1 MKTSTKLLAAAG
13 AVLAVVGI
21 GSAVYADSGW
31 RGHGFGPCRDGG
43 MRGMM
48 HGERGRM
55 GHGVG
60 GHFGGPMGGMMGPM
74 VAKRMFELADTD
86 KDGKLTQ
93 AEIDAARTQRFDTY
107 DTNGDG
113 KLSLTEFSALFS
125 EITEPAT
132 VRAFQFLDPD
142 GDAEITKEEFDTPS
156 TRLVERFDRNGD
168 GVLSRDDRPGDF
180 DRGRDSRGGYG
191 PKDGM
196 RRGPQH
202 GTDN

>member
-1 MKTSTKLLAAAG
+1 MKTSTTLLVAAG
-13 AVLAVVGI
+13 AVLAVIGV

-48 HGERGRM
+48 HGEHGPM
-55 GHGVG
+55 GDRFG
-60 GHFGGPMGGMMGPM
+60 GHFSGQMGGMTGPM

-93 AEIDAARTQRFDTY
+93 AEIDAARTQRFETY

-113 KLSLTEFSALFS
+113 KLSLTEFGALFS

-142 GDAEITKEEFDTPS
+142 GDAEITKEEFDKPG

-168 GVLSRDDRPGDF
+168 GVLSRDDRPHGF
-180 DRGRDSRGGYG
+180 DRVRGGHGGYG

-196 RRGPQH
+196 RRGPQQ